1 MFKAAVITVSDK
13 GAQGQREDQSGPR
26 VRTLLTEAGYEIAH
40 ETIIPDDRSVIEQTL
55 IHCAD
60 ALCIPL
66 IVTTG
71 GTGFAPRDVT
81 PEATLAVCDRLAPGI
96 AEAMRLHSLRI
107 TPRAMLSRAQAGLR
121 GQSLIV
127 NLPGSP
133 KAAVE
138 NLEAA
143 LPALGHGLEILS
155 QSAKECAMIEQVGA
169 NSVRPQAAKVVSINI
184 SEAKG
189 QQKTPI
195 PVGVL
200 VEDYGIEGDAHAGSG
215 RQVSLLGAESVDKLR
230 AILPDLAPGAFAEN
244 IVTEGLTLYTLPVGT
259 RLAIG
264 GSLCELT
271 QIGKAC
277 HGHGCAIRQA
287 VGDCV
292 MPREGVFVRVLMGGE
307 VRPGDEIRV
316 IDSPTGA

>member
-1 MFKAAVITVSDK
+1 MFRAAVITVSDK
-13 GAQGQREDQSGPR
+13 GAQGQREDQSGPQ
-26 VRTLLTEAGYEIAH
+26 VAALLTGAGYEIVY
-40 ETIIPDDRSVIEQTL
+40 ETIVPDDQSVIEQTL

-60 ALCIPL
+60 VRGIPL

-81 PEATLAVCDRLAPGI
+81 PEATITVCDRLAPGI

-121 GQSLIV
+121 GQSLIL

-133 KAAVE
+133 KAAIE
-138 NLEAA
+138 NLEAV
-143 LPALGHGLEILS
+143 LPSLGHGLEILTGTTGD
-155 QSAKECAMIEQVGA
+155 CAGRATGTVI
-169 NSVRPQAAKVVSINI
+169 SVNI
-184 SEAKG
+184 SETKG

-200 VEDYGIEGDAHAGSG
+200 VENHGLAGDAHAGSG
-215 RQVSLLGAESVDKLR
+215 RQVSLLGQESVDKLR
-230 AILPDLAPGAFAEN
+230 AALPDLAPGAFAEN
-244 IVTEGLTLYTLPVGT
+244 LVTEGLTLYTLPVGT
-259 RLAIG
+259 RLKIG

-271 QIGKAC
+271 QIGKEC

-292 MPREGVFVRVLMGGE
+292 MPREGVFVQVLKGGE
-307 VRPGDEIRV
+307 VRPGDEILV
-316 IDSPTGA
+316 IDEPDGA